1 LPTDSPINLVR
12 TGIGGL
18 DSMLNGGIPEMNQV
32 ILAGGPGAG
41 KTLLAFE
48 FLYRNAKA
56 GDTSV
61 FFALEETAERVVIN
75 AKAAFSE
82 FKDIDDLIKSK
93 KLVIDGEDP
102 SVALRSA
109 AGSST
114 TQYEFGKVVSDIESV
129 VSSTGATRVV
139 IDSLSL
145 FDMLI
150 SDPIAYRRS
159 ILALS
164 NNLRRM
170 GVTSLL
176 TSEMR
181 SPERKKLTFRTEY
194 FVFDGIIVMYE
205 TGVEEKR
212 MLGMEVIKMRGA
224 RHSFVTTPY
233 EITPNGFNV
242 TSAEDLNL

>member
-1 LPTDSPINLVR
+1 MPNSSPIELVK
-12 TGIGGL
+12 TGISGL
-18 DSMLNGGIPEMNQV
+18 DAMLYGGIPAMNQV

-56 GDTSV
+56 GNTSV
-61 FFALEETAERVVIN
+61 FFALEETTDRVIAN
-75 AKAAFSE
+75 AKAAFGE

-102 SVALRSA
+102 SIALRSA
-109 AGSST
+109 SGSTT

-150 SDPIAYRRS
+150 SDPISYRRS

-164 NNLRRM
+164 SNLRRM

-181 SPERKKLTFRTEY
+181 SPERKKLTFKTEY

-205 TGVEEKR
+205 TGVDEKR
-212 MLGMEVIKMRGA
+212 MLGMEVIKMRGS
-224 RHSFVTTPY
+224 RHSFITTPY
-233 EITPNGFNV
+233 EITPKGFNV
-242 TSAEDLNL
+242 TSAEEMNL